1 VDELL
6 LMRGE
11 ELQRSAKT
19 QTVVSSKF
27 FAPAHTLSYDLHGQ
41 YLPYVEKQCLQVTR
55 TGQCVYDFK
64 NAEQYLMDVFFSS
77 KPLVDLEVRMFQYTS
92 AENEGVSLLRQKVSQ
107 ELLDKETMDQILK
120 ELGSK
125 TEARKCMELLETC
138 ISFLQATGGTFI
150 QHLDVGE
157 KTLGQYTKEVLMM
170 EHADFGS
177 NIVSSQVQLKHID
190 CLWKLLRD
198 FTVVDHFANV
208 RPKYRQILDESRAA
222 GLIKDAKF
230 LELGILLPL
239 MKELITGPLTSDL
252 MGANISLKET
262 MGHLQ
267 HDDTYLMDLPWFK
280 DYFLDDLP
288 MSVALDVYKRL
299 EAVYTA

>member
-6 LMRGE
+6 LLRGE
-11 ELQRSAKT
+11 ELQRSTNT

-27 FAPAHTLSYDLHGQ
+27 FAPAHALDYDLHGQ
-41 YLPYVEKQCLQVTR
+41 YLPYVEKQCLTVTR
-55 TGQCVYDFK
+55 NGQCVYDFK

-77 KPLVDLEVRMFQYTS
+77 KPLIDLEVRMFQYTNGES
-92 AENEGVSLLRQKVSQ
+92 EGVSLLRQKVSQ

-138 ISFLQATGGTFI
+138 ISFLQATGGSFI

-170 EHADFGS
+170 EHAEFGS
-177 NIVSSQVQLKHID
+177 NIVSSQVRLKHID
-190 CLWKLLRD
+190 SLWKLLRD
-198 FTVVDHFANV
+198 YTVVDHFANV
-208 RPKYRQILDESRAA
+208 RPKYRQILDEPRAA
-222 GLIKDAKF
+222 EMLKDAKF
-230 LELGILLPL
+230 LDLGVLLPL

-252 MGANISLKET
+252 MGANIALKDA
-262 MGHLQ
+262 MGNTSHM
-267 HDDTYLMDLPWFK
+267 DTYLMDLPWFA
-280 DYFLDDLP
+280 DYFPADLP
-288 MSVALDVYKRL
+288 LCFALDVNKRL